1 MAEEALKM
9 VPERNG
15 QEICLNP
22 RFIKNLKGKDF
33 VLYSG
38 LLDLGHQIGIQS
50 MYVNPIQYPTKDN
63 GNEAICTATLRSTD
77 GRIFTEIGDAN
88 PKNVNAQVSAH
99 VLRMAATRAK
109 ARVLR
114 DFTNIGMTCLE
125 ELTDIDSIIGSDD
138 NSKVIPM
145 KPKNQRSSN
154 DSPKPE
160 NTTAKT
166 PGNNPKK
173 TPGTTEAHPTE
184 KTADAKI
191 STAQRNAILNIAKLK
206 GYSEENVI
214 KKVKEIFGTE
224 EISEISASQASS
236 FIKKLQQAA

>member
-9 VPERNG
+9 MPERNG
-15 QEICLNP
+15 QNICLNP
-22 RFIKNLKGKDF
+22 RFITTLKNREF

-38 LLDLGHQIGIQS
+38 LLDLAHQIGIQS
-50 MYVNPIQYPTKDN
+50 IHVKAIQYPTKDN
-63 GNEAICTATLRSTD
+63 GNEGICTAIVRSTD

-109 ARVLR
+109 ARALR
-114 DFTNIGMTCLE
+114 DMTNIGMTCLE

-145 KPKNQRSSN
+145 KSKSQRSTN

-160 NTTAKT
+160 NSTAKT

-173 TPGTTEAHPTE
+173 TPGTTEAHPAE
-184 KTADAKI
+184 KTSDAKI

-206 GYSEENVI
+206 GYSEESVI

-224 EISEISASQASS
+224 EISEISASQASG
-236 FIKKLQQAA
+236 FIKKLQAA

>member
-9 VPERNG
+9 VPNRNG
-15 QEICLNP
+15 QTIDP

-38 LLDLGHQIGIQS
+38 VLDQGHQIGIQS
-50 MYVNPIQYPTKDN
+50 IQIEPVQYPTKEN
-63 GNEAICTATLRSTD
+63 GYEGICKAIITSID

-109 ARVLR
+109 ARALR
-114 DFTNIGMTCLE
+114 DMTNIGMTCFE
-125 ELTDIDSIIGSDD
+125 ELTDDSIIGSDD

-160 NTTAKT
+160 NPTAKT

-173 TPGTTEAHPTE
+173 TPGTTEANPAP

-206 GYSEENVI
+206 GYSEESVI

-224 EISEISASQASS
+224 EISEISASQASG
-236 FIKKLQQAA
+236 FIKKLQAA

>member
-9 VPERNG
+9 MPNRNG
-15 QEICLNP
+15 HSIDP

-50 MYVNPIQYPTKDN
+50 IHVKAIQYPTKDN
-63 GNEAICTATLRSTD
+63 GNEGICKAIITSVD
-77 GRIFTEIGDAN
+77 GRIFTEVGDAN

-109 ARVLR
+109 ARALR
-114 DFTNIGMTCLE
+114 DMTNIGMTCIE
-125 ELTDIDSIIGSDD
+125 ELGDIETVIGTEDP
-138 NSKVIPM
+138 KVIPM

-160 NTTAKT
+160 NSTAKA
-166 PGNNPKK
+166 PGNHPKK
-173 TPGTTEAHPTE
+173 TQGTTEANPATE
-184 KTADAKI
+184 ASDAKI
-191 STAQRNAILNIAKLK
+191 STAQRNAILSISKRK
-206 GYSEENVI
+206 GYTEESIINQI
-214 KKVKEIFGTE
+214 KEIFGTE
-224 EISEISASQASS
+224 IINLSATQASS
-236 FIKKLQQAA
+236 FIKNLQAA

>member
-9 VPERNG
+9 VPAVTAKPS
-15 QEICLNP
+15 LDP

-38 LLDLGHQIGIQS
+38 VLDQGHQIGIQS
-50 MYVNPIQYPTKDN
+50 IQIEPVQYPTKEN
-63 GNEAICTATLRSTD
+63 GYEGICKAIITSID

-99 VLRMAATRAK
+99 VLRVAATRAK
-109 ARVLR
+109 ARALR
-114 DFTNIGMTCLE
+114 DLTNIGMTCLE

-145 KPKNQRSSN
+145 KSKSQRSSN

-160 NTTAKT
+160 NPTAKT

-173 TPGTTEAHPTE
+173 TPGTTEAHPAP

-224 EISEISASQASS
+224 ELSEISASQASG
-236 FIKKLQQAA
+236 FIKKLQAA